1 MPALLLLLTALEHDE
16 LDVDGLERRPEVD
29 DARRLARGG
38 GRGHREGVWF
48 RFSKEENVTTSHFSR
63 RFFSFGVFESQEK
76 KRSVFL
82 SLYFNVYLAL
92 SLTLS
97 VSLLDIFS
105 VFSLSLSVSAF
116 FSGCLLVYL
125 SVSLCLSLTIQLFFY
140 SFKISHSIF
149 LLSLSFP
156 CFIFLYLC

>member
-16 LDVDGLERRPEVD
+16 LDVDGLERRPAVD

-82 SLYFNVYLAL
+82 SLFVLFRFFHSNMVNQETLDRIVLQYLE
-92 SLTLS
+92 
-97 VSLLDIFS
+97 
-105 VFSLSLSVSAF
+105 
-116 FSGCLLVYL
+116 
-125 SVSLCLSLTIQLFFY
+125 
-140 SFKISHSIF
+140 KRK
-149 LLSLSFP
+149 
-156 CFIFLYLC
+156 